1 MAEQMKIITVPVEYM
16 KEIMRVIIR
25 EEFEVRDAKKPKEEK
40 LYTSKEVMEI
50 LKISE
55 STFRRYTKQ
64 GIIKASK
71 INGRIRVSEKNL
83 AEVQKEIK
91 SLKYKRS

>member
-1 MAEQMKIITVPVEYM
+1 MDDKIKIATVEVGYFVEV
-16 KEIMRVIIR
+16 MRVIIR
-25 EEFEVRDAKKPKEEK
+25 EEFVRVEDERPKEEK

-55 STFRRYTKQ
+55 STFRRYVKEGT
-64 GIIKASK
+64 IKASK

-83 AEVQKEIK
+83 ADVQKEVK
-91 SLKYKRS
+91 SLKYKR